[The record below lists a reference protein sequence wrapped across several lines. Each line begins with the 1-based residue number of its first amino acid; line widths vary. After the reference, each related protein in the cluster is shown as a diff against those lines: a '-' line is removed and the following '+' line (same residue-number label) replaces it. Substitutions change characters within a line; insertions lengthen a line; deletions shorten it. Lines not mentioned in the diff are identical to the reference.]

1 LKTKFTFKTGELS
14 CEQCV
19 IPFDFGHVFEDEG
32 VLRFEFYVHKDFDL
46 ASLITKPKTVFTD
59 FNFKMKSTTVDLN
72 IIEATGLLAKTIDP
86 HFFRI
91 EMVSEGVL
99 VHTDLSSY
107 PDNAKLELN
116 DLTLYYIEFEGLN
129 MVQTDVTEVSKTRRG
144 EDVSPWNNL
153 ERDHTP
159 LMVIYDGDIS
169 QANFFHFTF
178 FKSDSTDNIIAE
190 FSNKN
195 EKPPTPIKY
204 GYWQTFKREFLYLL
218 SFLNGGEVKIKN
230 EHLGG
235 FVSSKGIKT
244 QTEIFY
250 SHPVLGARKTT
261 GYIPINNKW
270 YIDKYILHHSFT
282 NCFNNYVKLNKLLD
296 FNSIIYYL
304 NGAQQVDSFDE
315 RFFISIIAFER
326 LASTYAVSFNLSDEN
341 IVPDDKFEPIKIEL
355 IRIIKGN
362 KNILGEGYSKIIQKI
377 SEVHKI
383 KATSVRYKFKHLLE
397 YAKVPV
403 TEDIKNIIDKIRNT
417 SIHSGEIGEGKE
429 GIKNYYVLD
438 EMIRDIILNLIE
450 YKGPRYSAYKKN
462 NIE

>member
-1 LKTKFTFKTGELS
+1 
-14 CEQCV
+14 
-19 IPFDFGHVFEDEG
+19 
-32 VLRFEFYVHKDFDL
+32 
-46 ASLITKPKTVFTD
+46 
-59 FNFKMKSTTVDLN
+59 
-72 IIEATGLLAKTIDP
+72 
-86 HFFRI
+86 
-91 EMVSEGVL
+91 
-99 VHTDLSSY
+99 
-107 PDNAKLELN
+107 
-116 DLTLYYIEFEGLN
+116 
-129 MVQTDVTEVSKTRRG
+129 
-144 EDVSPWNNL
+144 
-153 ERDHTP
+153 
-159 LMVIYDGDIS
+159 
-169 QANFFHFTF
+169 
-178 FKSDSTDNIIAE
+178 
-190 FSNKN
+190 
-195 EKPPTPIKY
+195 
-204 GYWQTFKREFLYLL
+204 
-218 SFLNGGEVKIKN
+218 
-230 EHLGG
+230 
-235 FVSSKGIKT
+235 
-244 QTEIFY
+244 
-250 SHPVLGARKTT
+250 
-261 GYIPINNKW
+261 
-270 YIDKYILHHSFT
+270 
-282 NCFNNYVKLNKLLD
+282 
-296 FNSIIYYL
+296 L